1 MTQYIIK
8 NNQFV
13 AGYVLW
19 QFANSEEIPAD
30 DRKKILTI
38 CENSIDIEKDKE
50 KIDMYLQ
57 ALGKDYY
64 DLIVH
69 DQQLVVSESATDYE
83 LVTIL
88 AEKKLMTKRKKRTK
102 QINIL

>member
-38 CENSIDIEKDKE
+38 CENSIDIEKGE
-50 KIDMYLQ
+50 KWHLRLMNELADTNF
-57 ALGKDYY
+57 G
-64 DLIVH
+64 
-69 DQQLVVSESATDYE
+69 VVC
-83 LVTIL
+83 L
-88 AEKKLMTKRKKRTK
+88 TK
-102 QINIL
+102 